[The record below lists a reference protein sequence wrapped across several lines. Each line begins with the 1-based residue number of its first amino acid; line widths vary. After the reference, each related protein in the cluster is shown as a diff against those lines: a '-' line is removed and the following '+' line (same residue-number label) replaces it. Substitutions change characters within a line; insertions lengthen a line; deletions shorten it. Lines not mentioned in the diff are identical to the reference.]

1 MIQALSVPKISVVV
15 PSLNQGEYLEQCI
28 ESILSQQYSNLELFV
43 IDGGSNDNSVD
54 VLKAYDARIS
64 SWVSEPDKGQS
75 DAINKGFSQATG
87 DIVAW
92 LNADDYYLPRA
103 FDRVKEAYQVRSS
116 APFYF
121 GDGFRVDRFG
131 NIISKFF
138 PTDRVIFSR
147 QALVMGLNY
156 ILQPATF
163 ISREAL
169 EKVGYLDTDLHYGM
183 DSDLWMRLS
192 VLGIPE
198 AIQTALAASREY
210 ETTKTATGSFAR
222 VEELRKISM
231 NHSGLPITPGVIC
244 YFLDTLYRFAL
255 ENKVIFPK
263 SYSEDLLVLWQ
274 KTSSSFDAFGA
285 RPDGFPQEADLDK

>member
-1 MIQALSVPKISVVV
+1 MSQMLLNPKISVII
-15 PSLNQGEYLEQCI
+15 PSLNQGVYLKQCI
-28 ESILSQQYSNLELFV
+28 ESILAQHYSELELII
-43 IDGGSNDNSVD
+43 IDGKSVD
-54 VLKAYDARIS
+54 KSVEIIRKYEAHIS
-64 SWVSEPDKGQS
+64 FWVSEHDNGQS
-75 DAINKGFSQATG
+75 DAINKGFNRATG

-92 LNADDYYLPRA
+92 LNADDYYLPKA
-103 FDRVKEAYQVRSS
+103 FDQVKEAYQARPS

-121 GDGFRVDRFG
+121 GDGLRVDRVG
-131 NIISKFF
+131 KTISKFF
-138 PTDRVIFSR
+138 PTDRIIFNR

-192 VLGIPE
+192 VLDIPE

-231 NHSGLPITPGVIC
+231 NHSGLPITPGVVC
-244 YFLDTLYRFAL
+244 YFLDTLYRFVL
-255 ENKVIFPK
+255 ENEVIFSK

-274 KTSSSFDAFGA
+274 KTSSSFDFFGA
-285 RPDGFPQEADLDK
+285 RPDGFPKQTDLDE

>member
-1 MIQALSVPKISVVV
+1 MIQALLTPKISIIV

-28 ESILSQQYSNLELFV
+28 KSILSQQYSNLELFI
-43 IDGGSNDNSVD
+43 IDGGSIDNSVN
-54 VLKAYDARIS
+54 VLRAYDAYIS
-64 SWVSEPDKGQS
+64 SWVSETDNGQS
-75 DAINKGFSQATG
+75 DAINKGFRKATG
-87 DIVAW
+87 DVVAW

-103 FDRVKEAYQVRSS
+103 FDRVKESYKTRPT

-121 GDGFRVDRFG
+121 GDGFRVDRSG
-131 NIISKFF
+131 KIMSKFF
-138 PTDRVIFSR
+138 PASKVIFNR

-169 EKVGYLDTDLHYGM
+169 EKIGYLDTSLHYGM

-192 VLGIPE
+192 GLGLPE
-198 AIQTALAASREY
+198 AIQAPLAASREY

-231 NHSGLPITPGVIC
+231 DHSGLPITPGVIC
-244 YFLDTLYRFAL
+244 YFLDTLYRFVL
-255 ENKVIFPK
+255 ENENMFPT
-263 SYSEDLLVLWQ
+263 SYSKELLTFWQ
-274 KTSSSFDAFGA
+274 KTSSSFEFFGA
-285 RPDGFPQEADLDK
+285 GPDGFPQQADLNK